1 MLNLNKA
8 LKKGAV
14 TGGLS
19 CGKSTVCRFFREL
32 GAYVVSA
39 DEIVHELLF
48 VNQEIIQKVIALLG
62 SEILTDNHIDR
73 TKIAKKVFHQPSYLK
88 SLEEILHP
96 TVILEIKNQY
106 ELKRQEGTTPLFI
119 AEIPLLFETNND
131 VEFDFTIAVIA
142 DEEIC
147 KMRFHQSTNLNSD
160 HKVDLKDD
168 LKSVDLK
175 NEFDKRSKR
184 QFSNTEKA
192 KKATYVIT
200 NNGSLTELKETV
212 NKLYNTITSAK

>member
-1 MLNLNKA
+1 MLNFNKT

-19 CGKSTVCRFFREL
+19 CGKSTVCRFFREQ

-48 VNQEIIQKVIALLG
+48 ENQEIIQKVTALLG
-62 SEILTDNHIDR
+62 TDIFTDNHIDR
-73 TKIAKKVFHQPSYLK
+73 AKVAKKVFHQPLYLK
-88 SLEEILHP
+88 SLEDILHWE
-96 TVILEIKNQY
+96 VLLEIKNQY
-106 ELKRQEGTTPLFI
+106 ELKRQEGTIPLFI
-119 AEIPLLFETNND
+119 AEIPLLFETNNN

-147 KMRFHQSTNLNSD
+147 KERFHQSMD
-160 HKVDLKDD
+160 
-168 LKSVDLK
+168 
-175 NEFDKRSKR
+175 EFDKRSER
-184 QFSNTEKA
+184 QLKNREKA